1 MTQSDITSASFPIRK
16 IGKGF
21 GILLVVL
28 AFGTTGYMLIEK
40 WSFLDSL
47 YMTVITITTVGYR
60 EMGPMSPAGM
70 VFTIFVVFSG
80 MGLIIYILGAV
91 AQAMVEFQLGS
102 VIGRRK
108 LLSKIRSTKNHY
120 VICGF
125 GRIGRIICRELE
137 TNHIPMVVIDNGPG
151 VEPAMERE
159 EVPIIHGDATSEDI
173 LMGAGIERARG
184 LVSVVRSDAD
194 NVFITMSAR
203 GLNPNLF
210 ILSRA
215 EEEHTEKKLMR
226 AGANR
231 VVMPYHIGGQKMA
244 HAIIKPV
251 VSDFLELTV
260 HNRKIGLEMGE
271 VVVSANSK
279 LSGVNLADSGIRQ
292 QMDVIIIAVQKK
304 DGEMKF
310 NPSSQTQIESGDTLI
325 ALGQSEDISRLAK
338 ILSGENAVRRNA

>member
-1 MTQSDITSASFPIRK
+1 MTQSDIISPSFPIRK

-21 GILLVVL
+21 SILLVVL
-28 AFGTTGYMLIEK
+28 SLGTTGYMLIEK
-40 WSFLDSL
+40 WSLLDSL

-60 EMGPMSPAGM
+60 EMGPMSPVGM

-108 LLSKIRSTKNHY
+108 LLSKIRSMKNHY
-120 VICGF
+120 IICGF
-125 GRIGRIICRELE
+125 GRIGKIICRELKA
-137 TNHIPMVVIDNGPG
+137 NHIPMVVIDNAPG
-151 VEPAMERE
+151 VEPAMEHE
-159 EVPIIHGDATSEDI
+159 ETPLIRGDATTEDI
-173 LMGAGIERARG
+173 LLDAGIERARG

-215 EEEHTEKKLMR
+215 EEEHTEKKLVR

-251 VSDFLELTV
+251 VSDFLEFTV
-260 HNRKIGLEMGE
+260 HNRRIGLEMGE
-271 VVVSANSK
+271 VVVSGKSQ
-279 LSGVNLADSGIRQ
+279 LSGVKLADSGIRQ

-310 NPSSQTQIESGDTLI
+310 NPSSQTQIEEGDTLI
-325 ALGQSEDISRLAK
+325 ALGESEDISRLAS
-338 ILSGENAVRRNA
+338 ILSGENGSPER

>member
-1 MTQSDITSASFPIRK
+1 MTQSDVTSPSFPIRK

-21 GILLVVL
+21 GILLIVL
-28 AFGTTGYMLIEK
+28 SFGTSGYMLIEK

-60 EMGPMSPAGM
+60 EMGPMSPTGM

-102 VIGRRK
+102 VLGRRK
-108 LLSKIRSTKNHY
+108 LLSKIRSMNNHY
-120 VICGF
+120 IICGF
-125 GRIGRIICRELE
+125 GRIGKIICRELKV
-137 TNHIPMVVIDNGPG
+137 NHIPMVVIDSAPG
-151 VEPAMERE
+151 VEPAAEHQE
-159 EVPIIHGDATSEDI
+159 ILIIHGDATSEDV
-173 LMGAGIERARG
+173 LLEAGIERARG
-184 LVSVVRSDAD
+184 LVSVVRSDSD

-251 VSDFLELTV
+251 VSDFLEFTV

-271 VVVSANSK
+271 VVVSGRSPLN
-279 LSGVNLADSGIRQ
+279 GVKLADSGIRQ

-310 NPSSQTQIESGDTLI
+310 NPSSQTQIEAGDTLI
-325 ALGQSEDISRLAK
+325 ALGESEDISRLAK
-338 ILSGENAVRRNA
+338 ILSEENGGSEK

>member
-1 MTQSDITSASFPIRK
+1 MTPSDTLSASFPIRK

-28 AFGTTGYMLIEK
+28 AAGTAGYMLIQK

-60 EMGPMSPAGM
+60 EMGPMSPTGM

-80 MGLIIYILGAV
+80 VGLIIYILGAV
-91 AQAMVEFQLGS
+91 AQALVEFQLGP

-108 LLSKIRSTKNHY
+108 LLSKIRSMKNHY

-125 GRIGRIICRELE
+125 GRIGKIICRELKA
-137 TNHIPMVVIDNGPG
+137 NHVPMVVIDSAPG
-151 VEPAMERE
+151 VEPSMEQE
-159 EVPIIHGDATSEDI
+159 GMAVIHGDATSEDI
-173 LMGAGIERARG
+173 LLEAGIERARG
-184 LVSVVRSDAD
+184 LVSVVRSDSD

-215 EEEHTEKKLMR
+215 EEEQTEKKLMR

-244 HAIIKPV
+244 HAILKPA
-251 VSDFLELTV
+251 VSDFLEFTV
-260 HNRKIGLEMGE
+260 HNRRIGLEMGE
-271 VVVSANSK
+271 VVVSGSSK
-279 LSGVNLADSGIRQ
+279 LSGVKLGDSGIRQ

-304 DGEMKF
+304 GGEMKF
-310 NPSSQTQIESGDTLI
+310 NPSSQTQIEAGDTLI
-325 ALGQSEDISRLAK
+325 ALGESEDISRLAR
-338 ILSGENAVRRNA
+338 ILSGETDGTVN

>member
-1 MTQSDITSASFPIRK
+1 MTQSDFTSPSFPIRK

-28 AFGTTGYMLIEK
+28 AFGTAGYMLIEK

-60 EMGPMSPAGM
+60 EMGPMSHAGM

-80 MGLIIYILGAV
+80 MGLIIFILGLV

-102 VIGRRK
+102 IIGRRK
-108 LLSKIRSTKNHY
+108 LLSKIRSMKNHY
-120 VICGF
+120 IICGF
-125 GRIGRIICRELE
+125 GRIGKIICRELKA
-137 TNHIPMVVIDNGPG
+137 NHIPMVLIDNGAG
-151 VEPAMERE
+151 VELAKEQE
-159 EVPIIHGDATSEDI
+159 EIPIIRGDATSEDI
-173 LMGAGIERARG
+173 LLGAGIERARG

-244 HAIIKPV
+244 HAIVRPV
-251 VSDFLELTV
+251 VSDFLEFTV
-260 HNRKIGLEMGE
+260 HNRRIGLEMGE
-271 VVVSANSK
+271 VLVSGNSQ
-279 LSGVNLADSGIRQ
+279 LSGVKLADSGIRQ
-292 QMDVIIIAVQKK
+292 QMDVIIIAIQKK
-304 DGEMKF
+304 DGEMRF
-310 NPSSQTQIESGDTLI
+310 NPSSQTQIDPGDTLI
-325 ALGQSEDISRLAK
+325 ALGKSEDISRLAK
-338 ILSGENAVRRNA
+338 ILSGENAGTGM

>member
-1 MTQSDITSASFPIRK
+1 MTQSDITSPSFPIRK

-21 GILLVVL
+21 GILFLVL

-108 LLSKIRSTKNHY
+108 LLATIRSMKNHY
-120 VICGF
+120 IICGF
-125 GRIGRIICRELE
+125 GRIGKIICRELKA
-137 TNHIPMVVIDNGPG
+137 NHIPMVVIDNGPG
-151 VEPAMERE
+151 VEPATEHE
-159 EVPIIHGDATSEDI
+159 EISLIRGDASSEDI
-173 LMGAGIERARG
+173 LLEAGIERAKG

-215 EEEHTEKKLMR
+215 EEEHTERKLMR

-244 HAIIKPV
+244 HAIVKPA
-251 VSDFLELTV
+251 VSDFLEFTV

-271 VVVSANSK
+271 VVVSEKSR
-279 LSGVNLADSGIRQ
+279 LSGVKLADSGIRQ
-292 QMDVIIIAVQKK
+292 EMDVIIIAVQKK

-325 ALGQSEDISRLAK
+325 ALGESEDISRLAK
-338 ILSGENAVRRNA
+338 ILSGENSGTEK

>member
-1 MTQSDITSASFPIRK
+1 MTSSDTLSSSFPIRK

-28 AFGTTGYMLIEK
+28 AFGTAGYMLIEK

-80 MGLIIYILGAV
+80 MGLIIYILGAI

-108 LLSKIRSTKNHY
+108 LLSEIRSMKNHY
-120 VICGF
+120 IICGF
-125 GRIGRIICRELE
+125 GRIGKIICRELKA
-137 TNHIPMVVIDNGPG
+137 NHVPMVVIDNAPS
-151 VEPAMERE
+151 VEPSIEHKEM
-159 EVPIIHGDATSEDI
+159 PIIHGDATSEDI
-173 LMGAGIERARG
+173 LLEAGIDRARG
-184 LVSVVRSDAD
+184 LVSVVRSDSD

-215 EEEHTEKKLMR
+215 EEEQTEKKLMR

-244 HAIIKPV
+244 HAIIKPA
-251 VSDFLELTV
+251 VSDFLEVTV

-271 VVVSANSK
+271 VVVSGSSP
-279 LSGVNLADSGIRQ
+279 LSGVKLGDSGIRQ
-292 QMDVIIIAVQKK
+292 QMDVIIIAVRKK
-304 DGEMKF
+304 GGEMKF
-310 NPSSQTQIESGDTLI
+310 NPSSQTQIEAGDTLI
-325 ALGQSEDISRLAK
+325 ALGESEDISRLAK
-338 ILSGENAVRRNA
+338 ILSGENAGTGM

>member
-1 MTQSDITSASFPIRK
+1 MTQSDITSPSFPIRK

-28 AFGTTGYMLIEK
+28 ACGTAGYMLIEK
-40 WSFLDSL
+40 WSLLDSL

-70 VFTIFVVFSG
+70 VFTIVVVFSG

-108 LLSKIRSTKNHY
+108 LLLKIHSMKNHY
-120 VICGF
+120 IVCGL
-125 GRIGRIICRELE
+125 GRIGKIICRELKA
-137 TNHIPMVVIDNGPG
+137 NHIPMVVIDNAPG
-151 VEPAMERE
+151 VEQAMEHDE
-159 EVPIIHGDATSEDI
+159 IPIIHGDATSEDI
-173 LMGAGIERARG
+173 LLDAGIEKARG
-184 LVSVVRSDAD
+184 LVSVVRSDSD

-203 GLNPNLF
+203 GLNPSLF

-215 EEEHTEKKLMR
+215 EEEHTEKKLIR

-251 VSDFLELTV
+251 VSDFLEFTV
-260 HNRKIGLEMGE
+260 HNRRIGLEMGE
-271 VVVSANSK
+271 VLVSENSQ
-279 LSGVNLADSGIRQ
+279 LSGVKLADSGIRQ
-292 QMDVIIIAVQKK
+292 QMDVIIIAIQKR
-304 DGEMKF
+304 DGEMRF
-310 NPSSQTQIESGDTLI
+310 NPSSQTQIDPGDTLI
-325 ALGQSEDISRLAK
+325 ALGKSEDISRLAK
-338 ILSGENAVRRNA
+338 ILSGENAGTEK